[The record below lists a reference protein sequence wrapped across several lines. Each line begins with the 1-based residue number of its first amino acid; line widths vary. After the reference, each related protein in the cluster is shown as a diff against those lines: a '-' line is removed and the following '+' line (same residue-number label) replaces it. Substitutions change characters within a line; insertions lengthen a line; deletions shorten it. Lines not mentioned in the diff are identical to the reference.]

1 MRRHSFGFPLNMRQ
15 YQRAYILFFSKVNKI
30 VYPSA
35 YVSVL
40 HYGATRTKK
49 SKCKCK
55 YASRDKQYEQ
65 QRRRTNTFESSTSLF
80 TVESSTVIVAAFV
93 IEVKPSNK

>member
-49 SKCKCK
+49 KSKCK

>member
-1 MRRHSFGFPLNMRQ
+1 MRQ

-49 SKCKCK
+49 KKANANANMHHATNNMNSSG
-55 YASRDKQYEQ
+55 AEQ
-65 QRRRTNTFESSTSLF
+65 TRLNRALHCSL
-80 TVESSTVIVAAFV
+80 
-93 IEVKPSNK
+93 SNRAQS